1 MYRTVYWNNVTSFEA
16 TCYLPLLFAERAR
29 CAAIAGY
36 FSKLDVPR
44 SLQSGGHLSNLPCG
58 ASRCGKPVGTV
69 ATGGFK

>member
-44 SLQSGGHLSNLPCG
+44 SLQSGGHLSKPPV
-58 ASRCGKPVGTV
+58 RCIQMWE
-69 ATGGFK
+69 TGGNCGNWWL